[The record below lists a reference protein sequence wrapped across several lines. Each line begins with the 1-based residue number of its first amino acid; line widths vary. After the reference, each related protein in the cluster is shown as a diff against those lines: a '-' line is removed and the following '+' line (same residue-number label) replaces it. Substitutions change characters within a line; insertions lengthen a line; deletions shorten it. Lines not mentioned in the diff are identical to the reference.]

1 MEKRDFAAI
10 IDLAIKKEEEAY
22 FFYTELIDMVEAKE
36 VKDTLKY
43 IASEEKKH
51 KEFLLNYRESGYG
64 EEGLKLS
71 AVVDYKIAEHLEAPA
86 LKPGMEAKDV
96 YLTAAHREKNSHD
109 FYISLAAIHPEGEAK
124 NILLKMAQEE
134 LKHKEKMEYHY
145 SNAAFP
151 QTSGG

>member
-10 IDLAIKKEEEAY
+10 IGLAIKKEEEAY
-22 FFYTELIDMVEAKE
+22 FFYTELIGMVEAKE
-36 VKDTLKY
+36 VKDTLRY

-51 KEFLLNYRESGYG
+51 KEFLLNYRASGYG
-64 EEGLKLS
+64 DEGLELS
-71 AVVDYKIAEHLEAPA
+71 TVVDYKITEHLESPE

-96 YLTAAHREKNSHD
+96 YLAAAHREKNAHD
-109 FYISLAAIHPEGEAK
+109 FYMSLAAIHPEGKARS
-124 NILLKMAQEE
+124 ILVKMAGEE

-151 QTSGG
+151 QTAGG